1 MASLPL
7 VALIAVSISSCDDDD
22 EDILQPNLVKEW
34 TIPLSALN
42 ENPAPAGRT
51 ETGTAKL
58 QLYDDNTLKYEISV
72 TGLASGDAITGGHL
86 HSGNPV
92 TNGPV
97 ILGLDPQ
104 FTGNTATGTV
114 TIPRESLVDSI
125 QGSNVYINLHTTQV
139 ASGLIRGQLD
149 KTVEFVKDIEL
160 TGANEVPPVTTTTTG
175 TALLRMTSDKM
186 LFYRIDVNDVE
197 TGDAVTAAHIHTG
210 AAGANGD
217 VLKGLAASADDF
229 GVEKSVQLEDAV
241 YNAIKGTDALY
252 VNVHSTNHPDGIIRG
267 QIR

>member
-7 VALIAVSISSCDDDD
+7 VALFAVGISSCDDDD
-22 EDILQPNLVKEW
+22 DDIIQPNLVKEW
-34 TIPLSALN
+34 TVPLSALN
-42 ENPAPAGRT
+42 ENPAPADRT

-58 QLYDDNTLKYEISV
+58 QLYDDNTLKYDV
-72 TGLASGDAITGGHL
+72 TVNGLATGDAFTGGHL
-86 HSGNPV
+86 HAGDPV

-97 ILGLDPQ
+97 ILSLDPQ
-104 FTGNTATGTV
+104 FTGNRATGTV

-125 QGSNVYINLHTTQV
+125 QGNNIYVNFHTNQV

-149 KTVEFVKDIEL
+149 KTLEWVKDVAL
-160 TGANEVPPVTTTTTG
+160 TGDNEVPAVSTTANG
-175 TALLRMTSDKM
+175 TAILRMTSDKM
-186 LFYRIDVNDVE
+186 LFYRVDVNDVDV
-197 TGDAVTAAHIHTG
+197 GDAVTAAHIHTG
-210 AAGANGD
+210 AADANGD
-217 VLKGLAASADDF
+217 VLQGLAASADDF
-229 GVEKSVQLEDAV
+229 GVVKSVQLDDAV